1 MLALAYVLVVLT
13 LTPRPLRRPRGL
25 GERTQFV
32 VITHN
37 RGTMSQADALYGLY
51 GVTMAEGGVSQVAGI
66 RLEDVEVVRRSRAG

>member
-37 RGTMSQADALYGLY
+37 RGTMSQADALYG
-51 GVTMAEGGVSQVAGI
+51 VTMAEGGVSQVAGI